1 MSNPRLDGRRTL
13 VTGGSE
19 GIGRAIA
26 AAFLAEG
33 ARVVIAARRAALL
46 REAAE
51 ALGCESVVMDLRDP
65 QQVEMAVAATVDL
78 LGGLDVLVNNA
89 AMTSPSEPV
98 ETTPLDDLQALLDTN
113 LRGSFWAMRCA
124 HPHLKASGGNV
135 LIVSSMAGVQGQARH
150 AAYAMTKGGLNALT
164 KSAAIDWAP
173 DGIRVNALC
182 PAGTWTPALRR
193 WCAEQPDPGGIE
205 DYLDRIHALG
215 YCPEADEIAPVAVFL
230 CSDDAR
236 FVTGHIQ
243 HVSGGSE
250 CGYRL

>member
-1 MSNPRLDGRRTL
+1 
-13 VTGGSE
+13 
-19 GIGRAIA
+19 
-26 AAFLAEG
+26 
-33 ARVVIAARRAALL
+33 
-46 REAAE
+46 
-51 ALGCESVVMDLRDP
+51 MDLREP
-65 QQVEMAVAATVDL
+65 RQVEAAVAAVTSQ
-78 LGGLDVLVNNA
+78 LGGLDILVNNA
-89 AMTSPSEPV
+89 AVTSPSKAV
-98 ETTPLDDLQALLDTN
+98 ETTTLDELQAVIDTN

-124 HPHLKASGGNV
+124 HPWLLQHRGCV
-135 LIVSSMAGVQGQARH
+135 LNISSMAGVQGQALH

-164 KSAAIDWAP
+164 KSAAVDWGP

-193 WCAEQPDPGGIE
+193 WCAEQPDRGDIE

-215 YCPEADEIAPVAVFL
+215 YCPEASAIAPAAVFL
-230 CSDDAR
+230 CSDEAR